1 MYLSF
6 VEYKNMGGQDIE
18 ETTFNDLEF
27 EASAVIDWWTFN
39 RLHGEVVYPEAL
51 KKCMYRL
58 IGLILERQSALATN
72 APISDSSSSVQP
84 GIIQE
89 SNDGVSTTYNV
100 MSAKEAISTL
110 DTEIGNIIRMYLQ
123 GIRNSLGHK
132 LLYRGVYPDE

>member
-1 MYLSF
+1 MYLTYD
-6 VEYKNMGGQDIE
+6 EYADMGGQDIE

-27 EASAVIDWWTFN
+27 EASSIIDWWTFN
-39 RLHGEVVYPEAL
+39 RLHGETEYPQAL

-58 IGLILERQSALATN
+58 IKLILDRQSALATKS
-72 APISDSSSSVQP
+72 PDSSDSSVIQP

-89 SNDGVSTTYNV
+89 SNDGVTTMYNTL
-100 MSAKEAISTL
+100 SAKEAVNTL
-110 DTEIGNIIRMYLQ
+110 DTEMGNIIRMYLQ